1 MDAPITIDAPYKKDA
16 PSTRYRVSSI
26 DILRGIV
33 MVIMAIDHTRDF
45 FHEGAFTADPLD
57 PATTNPALFFT
68 RWITHYCA
76 PVFVFL
82 AGTSAYLSGLKK
94 TKKEL
99 SSFLFKRGLWLV
111 LVEVLIVTL
120 GITFNPL
127 YNAIFLQ
134 VIWAIGISMIL
145 LSLLIWLPFKAI
157 LTIGLIILLGH
168 NLLDYPEAARNGNV
182 GFWWDLLHKGS
193 FAIYP
198 IDSDHALIIVYPFL
212 PWVGIMTLGY
222 CFGALYRREV
232 DPGARRKWLFILGTS
247 AIIFF
252 VVLRMINSYGNPFQW
267 NPQPDGW
274 KTVFAFLNVQKYP
287 PSLMFSTM
295 TLGPALI
302 ALALLEKVQN
312 RVTRFF
318 AIFGRVPF
326 FYYIVHFYL
335 IHLLCVIA
343 FFATGHTTDQIVTP
357 QFPFL
362 FRPPTFGFNLAI
374 VYAVWMFVIAILYPL
389 VKRYDVYKQRN
400 KKWWLSYL

>member
-1 MDAPITIDAPYKKDA
+1 MIPP
-16 PSTRYRVSSI
+16 RYRVNSI

-45 FHEGAFTADPLD
+45 FHNEAFTRDPLD
-57 PATTNPALFFT
+57 AATTHPLLFFT

-99 SSFLFKRGLWLV
+99 SGFLFKRGLWLV
-111 LVEVLIVTL
+111 VVEVVIVTL
-120 GITFNPL
+120 GISFNPM

-145 LSLLIWLPFKAI
+145 LSLLIWLPFKVILAI
-157 LTIGLIILLGH
+157 GVIIVAGH

-198 IDSDHALIIVYPFL
+198 ISSTHVIVILYPFL
-212 PWVGIMTLGY
+212 PWVGVMTMGY
-222 CFGALYRREV
+222 CFGALYRKEINPV
-232 DPGARRKWLFILGTS
+232 VRRKWLLMIGAS
-247 AIIFF
+247 AIILFII
-252 VVLRMINSYGNPFQW
+252 LRSINAYGNPFQW
-267 NPQPDGW
+267 TPQAEGW
-274 KTVFAFLNVQKYP
+274 RTLLAFLNVQKYP
-287 PSLMFSTM
+287 PSLMFTTM
-295 TLGPALI
+295 TLGPAII
-302 ALALLEKVQN
+302 ALVLLEKVQN
-312 RVTRFF
+312 RVTAFF
-318 AIFGRVPF
+318 AIYGRVPF
-326 FYYIVHFYL
+326 FYYILHFYL
-335 IHLLCVIA
+335 IHFLCVIA

-362 FRPPTFGFNLAI
+362 FRPPTFGFNLAV
-374 VYAVWMFVIAILYPL
+374 VYAVWVLVIALLYPL
-389 VKRYDVYKQRN
+389 VKRYDLYKQRN

>member
-1 MDAPITIDAPYKKDA
+1 MDVPLTLDRSFKQDAPIT
-16 PSTRYRVSSI
+16 RYRINSI
-26 DILRGIV
+26 DILRGLV
-33 MVIMAIDHTRDF
+33 MVIMAIDHTRDY
-45 FHEGAFTADPLD
+45 FHIGAFTGDPLD
-57 PATTNPALFFT
+57 PATTTPALYFT

-94 TKKEL
+94 TKNEL
-99 SSFLFKRGLWLV
+99 SIFLFKRGLWLV

-120 GITFNPL
+120 GISFNPL

-157 LTIGLIILLGH
+157 MAIGLLIVLGH

-182 GFWWDLLHKGS
+182 GFWWDLLHKGN

-198 IDSDHALIIVYPFL
+198 IGNNHALVIIYPFL

-222 CFGALYRREV
+222 CFGALYQRKV
-232 DPGARRKWLFILGTS
+232 DPAVRRKWLFALGAG
-247 AIIFF
+247 AIVLFI
-252 VVLRMINSYGNPFQW
+252 VLRFINGYGNPLQW
-267 NPQPDGW
+267 TAQQDTW
-274 KTVFAFLNVQKYP
+274 KNIFAFLNVQKYP
-287 PSLMFSTM
+287 PSLMFTTM
-295 TLGPALI
+295 TLGPAMI

-312 RVTRFF
+312 RVTAFF
-318 AIFGRVPF
+318 AIYGRVPF
-326 FYYIVHFYL
+326 FYYIAHFYL
-335 IHLLCVIA
+335 IHLLCAIA

-362 FRPPTFGFNLAI
+362 FRPPTFGFSLGV
-374 VYAVWMFVIAILYPL
+374 VYLVWIFVIAILYPL
-389 VKRYDVYKQRN
+389 VKKYDAYKQRN